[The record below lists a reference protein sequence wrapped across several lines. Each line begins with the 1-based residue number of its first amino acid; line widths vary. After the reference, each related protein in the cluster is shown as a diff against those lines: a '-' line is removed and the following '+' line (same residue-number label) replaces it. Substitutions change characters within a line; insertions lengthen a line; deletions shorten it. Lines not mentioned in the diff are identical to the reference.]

1 MYSQNTIHND
11 AIITNNDVI
20 KSCQTA
26 RKQNYI
32 IKTILTP
39 NHYTQRIA
47 TTSSSILNLNTPT
60 ILPPVGKEY
69 VCFQKD
75 GKTSQAV
82 GCINQG

>member
-1 MYSQNTIHND
+1 MMQSSQIMTTYSHVRHQ
-11 AIITNNDVI
+11 V
-20 KSCQTA
+20 K
-26 RKQNYI
+26 KNYSI
-32 IKTILTP
+32 PTILIP
-39 NHYTQRIA
+39 NHHTQRIS